1 MGEVAHVAS
10 TLRSIFPKVDEVS
23 APATLEGGDVL
34 QVGSLLYV
42 GLSQRTNLA
51 GIDQL
56 SAFAARRGIKVEVVR
71 LREMLHLKTGVSALP
86 DGSLLLAGELVDHA
100 AFAGLPPSRR
110 IIVPDAEAYAANCV
124 SIRGR
129 VLLPAGFPA
138 TRRLVAERGWP
149 VEEVDLSEFRKVDG
163 GASCL
168 SLRF

>member
-1 MGEVAHVAS
+1 MARCCSQVPNCV
-10 TLRSIFPKVDEVS
+10 
-23 APATLEGGDVL
+23 GG
-34 QVGSLLYV
+34 
-42 GLSQRTNLA
+42 A
-51 GIDQL
+51 G
-56 SAFAARRGIKVEVVR
+56 ARMRR
-71 LREMLHLKTGVSALP
+71 RA
-86 DGSLLLAGELVDHA
+86 AGELVDHA